1 MLLSPWLN
9 WLLSA
14 GLASCMAILLPRLSR
29 LKAGT
34 TLDGVY
40 GWALFAFLGAVLCD
54 PLGTLLADNDRESLR
69 FAVACLQLCPTMALL
84 GVRKPHHR
92 AWNVV
97 VVSLWLV
104 AVLPAGNAWLGRPL
118 ALHPARQWFMLGIML
133 LGIGNFLPTR
143 FAIPGGLVG
152 TLQLAVIARYLPDTP
167 VAWFGAWSSAGPV
180 SQERLLTAA
189 MFLSGFWLGRG
200 LPARGTFTPLDRVW
214 LDFRDLFGGLW
225 ALRVQERVNAVSR
238 QNGWP
243 LTLTWAGLRIE
254 RDAES
259 VALNDER
266 QRAVATTMAGILRR
280 FVTVDWMTQRG
291 LKMTGSELA
300 SAPDSESLKSIPS
313 RESR

>member
-9 WLLSA
+9 WLLA
-14 GLASCMAILLPRLSR
+14 VVLASCMVLLLPRLGR

-40 GWALFAFLGAVLCD
+40 GWALFAFLGAVLSD
-54 PLGTLLADNDRESLR
+54 PLGTLLVDNDRESLR
-69 FAVACLQLCPTMALL
+69 FAIACLQLCPTMALL

-104 AVLPAGNAWLGRPL
+104 AVLPAGHAWLGRPL

-143 FAIPGGLVG
+143 FAIPGVIVG
-152 TLQLAVIARYLPDTP
+152 TLQLAGIARYLPDTP
-167 VAWFGAWSSAGPV
+167 VAWLGAWSSTGPV
-180 SQERLLTAA
+180 SPERLLAAA
-189 MFLSGFWLGRG
+189 MLLSGFWLGRG
-200 LPARGTFTPLDRVW
+200 LPDRGSVTPLDRVW

-225 ALRVQERVNAVSR
+225 ALRVQERVNAVAR

-243 LTLTWAGLRIE
+243 LTLTWTGLHRE
-254 RDAES
+254 RDAEPS
-259 VALNDER
+259 SLSDER
-266 QRAVATTMAGILRR
+266 QRAVATTMIGILRR

-291 LKMTGSELA
+291 LPMSGSE
-300 SAPDSESLKSIPS
+300 SAPESASESLNSIRS